1 MIGVDLQYS
10 QDDFQSYITA
20 ITKEIEEITKHK
32 KALATVPDKGNVTKL
47 DGIRADW
54 TTPGGS
60 SFFSRVDEDW
70 ATGMDACIAMLEE
83 LKDMIETAKT
93 AYTELE
99 TQALSIL
106 KVPEV

>member
-10 QDDFQSYITA
+10 QEDFQSYITA
-20 ITKEIEEITKHK
+20 ITEEIRNMNLYKED
-32 KALATVPDKGNVTKL
+32 LAVISGKENVTKL